1 MKKSTVVYEDVKT
14 SIKERAIQL
23 WGVENPD
30 NLDPLIVLMMEVF
43 AHEITRLHHKIKVS
57 DAKLI
62 ERISKVLVNQNWS
75 LPTPAHS
82 LLQITPT
89 RDDIKLNENSLF
101 YLNKFNFGEKL
112 SELYF
117 TPLYPINLLQAEIE
131 VFAYDRKMSFLS
143 KSGAISKTIRSLE
156 DDKIEDYTVFISIN
170 IEDYIL
176 YDINEIPLTLF
187 LKDSPFED
195 YIKLCEVYDM
205 NDNKLSLNQIP
216 EGPEDQNVHYYNSIK
231 NHYKN
236 FVYTL
241 DIENSSKKKQ
251 NIKEVLGSIFSE
263 NDVREIGDKNLY
275 WLKFKFPEAFIKDEL
290 EQLKITLNTFPVVN
304 RRLIEKPLNLLK
316 NGRILSLESGYH
328 EFFLEIKEVIDDQGY
343 LYDTILNHQINDLQ
357 GSYSLYFGNI
367 EQFDDRTAKS
377 MLNQM
382 VQAVREEGSSFSS
395 VGYERLN
402 AYLHD
407 LNEQLDDMEV
417 KFNSGYK
424 DVVDFSNRPYLMLV
438 PKRESQNVVANYW
451 ITNAHLANK
460 VKPYTKL
467 MAEDSYGLDKD
478 SIFLQTTTFGG
489 TVKTTEKDTINALR
503 YGLTSKDRIVSRE
516 DVKNFI
522 RKSIGNLIEEIEVK
536 SGVGISEYKKQGL
549 IRTTD
554 VIIKLNQKGNLTV
567 ENKNRLSHIF
577 KNELEEK
584 SIITMPY
591 KVIIL

>member
-14 SIKERAIQL
+14 SIKERAMQL

-43 AHEITRLHHKIKVS
+43 AHEITTLHHKIKVS

-75 LPTPAHS
+75 LPTPTHS

-460 VKPYTKL
+460 VEPYTKL